1 MRKNGKKLSS
11 IFAILAAVLI
21 LAGCSGAPAAGSSA
35 AGSSGTGTPADGTAD
50 SISIVTTIFPVYD
63 WTRAIAGEAVPS
75 DNIVF
80 LTSQGVDM
88 HSYLP
93 STKDMAVILGA
104 DLVIYIGGESDS
116 WLTEALAANPDPD
129 RTELA
134 LLDVIGSRAVE
145 EEIKEG
151 MEQEHGH
158 DHAEDGDGPE
168 TDEHIW
174 LSLRNAQLCCEAIAD
189 ALEGLLPDRQEVI
202 ASELAAYEEQLRT
215 LDQAYTDVLSDTERA
230 TLLFG
235 DRFPFRYLTEDYG
248 LDYYAAFSGCYA
260 DAEAGFSTV
269 TFLAAKLDELSL
281 PCVLVIDGSDRKLAQ
296 TIIDNSADQTRKI
309 LAMDSM
315 QSVTEERVRAG
326 LTYLGAMEDNL
337 DVLGEA
343 LGAARQTEE

>member
-1 MRKNGKKLSS
+1 MNKVLKLRQQAA
-11 IFAILAAVLI
+11 AILVICILLLTGCGAAAADS
-21 LAGCSGAPAAGSSA
+21 AGTESAGTSSA
-35 AGSSGTGTPADGTAD
+35 GGAADR
-50 SISIVTTIFPVYD
+50 ISIVTTIFPVYD
-63 WTRAIAGEAVPS
+63 WTRAIAGDTVPA
-75 DNIVF
+75 DDIVF
-80 LTSQGVDM
+80 LTAQGVDM

-93 STKDMAVILGA
+93 STKDMAAILAA

-116 WLTEALAANPDPD
+116 WLTEALAANPDPE
-129 RTELA
+129 RKELP

-151 MEQEHGH
+151 ME
-158 DHAEDGDGPE
+158 AEPSEGEDTEGPE

-189 ALEGLLPDRQEVI
+189 ALAELLPGARDTIMAGLSAYE
-202 ASELAAYEEQLRT
+202 AELGALDAAYEKE
-215 LDQAYTDVLSDTERA
+215 LSEAERS

-296 TIIDNSADQTRKI
+296 TIIDNSADPDRKI
-309 LAMDSM
+309 LALDSM

-326 LTYLGAMEDNL
+326 LTYTGAMEGNL
-337 DVLGEA
+337 DVLCEA
-343 LGAARQTEE
+343 LGAARETGD

>member
-1 MRKNGKKLSS
+1 MYKNRKMLCR
-11 IFAILAAVLI
+11 IIAVLAAVLV
-21 LAGCSGAPAAGSSA
+21 LTGCSAAPAAGPSA
-35 AGSSGTGTPADGTAD
+35 AGSSGTGPSAGGAAD

-63 WTRAIAGEAVPS
+63 WTRAVAGEAVPS
-75 DNIVF
+75 ENIVF

-151 MEQEHGH
+151 MESDHDHEQGH
-158 DHAEDGDGPE
+158 DHEESGGEEGPE

-189 ALEGLLPDRQEVI
+189 ALEGLLPDRQ
-202 ASELAAYEEQLRT
+202 
-215 LDQAYTDVLSDTERA
+215 
-230 TLLFG
+230 
-235 DRFPFRYLTEDYG
+235 
-248 LDYYAAFSGCYA
+248 
-260 DAEAGFSTV
+260 
-269 TFLAAKLDELSL
+269 
-281 PCVLVIDGSDRKLAQ
+281 
-296 TIIDNSADQTRKI
+296 
-309 LAMDSM
+309 
-315 QSVTEERVRAG
+315 
-326 LTYLGAMEDNL
+326 
-337 DVLGEA
+337 
-343 LGAARQTEE
+343 